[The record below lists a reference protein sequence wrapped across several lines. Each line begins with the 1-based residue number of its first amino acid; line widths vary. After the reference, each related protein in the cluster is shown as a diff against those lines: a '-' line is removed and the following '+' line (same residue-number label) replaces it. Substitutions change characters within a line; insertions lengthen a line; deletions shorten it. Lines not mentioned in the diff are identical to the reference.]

1 LEQIPRHIHKY
12 RGVSNDFK
20 SDQSDEQITRLMR
33 EPQTMEEGL
42 KLLMQKYQS
51 LLYRHLQRMVNN
63 HEDANDLLQNCFI
76 KAFRHIG
83 QFEGKSRLSTW
94 LFRIAANEALSF
106 LQNKQRRATD
116 SLEERMDYLGSTL
129 RADASVDGDAATAL
143 LEEVLKT
150 LPPKQKLVFTL
161 RYYDELPYEEMSR
174 VLNTSECALKASYH
188 HAVKKIEHLLKEK
201 QPNYE

>member
-1 LEQIPRHIHKY
+1 
-12 RGVSNDFK
+12 
-20 SDQSDEQITRLMR
+20 
-33 EPQTMEEGL
+33 MEEGL

-129 RADASVDGDAATAL
+129 RADTSVDGDAASAL

-174 VLNTSECALKASYH
+174 MLDTSEGALKASYH
-188 HAVKKIEHLLKEK
+188 HAVKKIELLLKEK